1 MVGVPLL
8 PFRISW
14 RTVPIGQR
22 GASGE
27 FCTRRVLHEES
38 LKPVPDPE
46 SWRVKVEGSRLPP
59 CPPVCPDLDW
69 VPLKPEVLLTSLP
82 GPSRWA
88 AVMGWKCRSWAVL
101 PKSDPSSKERA
112 LLYNTLRLAE
122 SFENAENVRTGGY
135 HAGTEATVEELI
147 EKVTMFEPA
156 QKQVDDTKAFGK
168 KDTTSSQVL
177 GGVPAPAVPPSM
189 PSQAIG
195 GGPAP
200 AVPPS
205 TPSQVLGG
213 RKSK

>member
-1 MVGVPLL
+1 
-8 PFRISW
+8 
-14 RTVPIGQR
+14 
-22 GASGE
+22 
-27 FCTRRVLHEES
+27 
-38 LKPVPDPE
+38 
-46 SWRVKVEGSRLPP
+46 
-59 CPPVCPDLDW
+59 
-69 VPLKPEVLLTSLP
+69 
-82 GPSRWA
+82 
-88 AVMGWKCRSWAVL
+88 
-101 PKSDPSSKERA
+101 
-112 LLYNTLRLAE
+112 
-122 SFENAENVRTGGY
+122 
-135 HAGTEATVEELI
+135 
-147 EKVTMFEPA
+147 MFEPA